1 MNDPVEQ
8 PIPAADAPDAPDDAG
23 EPCVKAVLPTGNAV
37 AARLSHCRLEDQVR
51 LALAML
57 ARNRGIFQVPL
68 DFEID
73 PPVQV
78 AAEHVGEYQDSL

>member
-1 MNDPVEQ
+1 MNDPDEGQ
-8 PIPAADAPDAPDDAG
+8 IPAAAVPDAQDDAG
-23 EPCVKAVLPTGNAV
+23 EPCVKAVLPTGKAV
-37 AARLSHCRLEDQVR
+37 MARLSHCKLEDQVR

-78 AAEHVGEYQDSL
+78 AAEYIGEYQDSL